1 LCSVTT
7 AGAFCVAG
15 LAACQQI
22 ETDGILE
29 SDMEGAEA
37 FGENSFEL
45 SPCIAREYGIYG
57 EYDASAAAAAAAVP
71 AAGAASGV
79 AAMPSAAVEFLADQQ
94 CTPLFM
100 PGRLLGIGGMQNC
113 KVGIRCLL
121 CITEVITGALT
132 RIMGSWQQQ
141 TLTSKSVPGDK
152 HRHQGGPPTS

>member
-1 LCSVTT
+1 
-7 AGAFCVAG
+7 
-15 LAACQQI
+15 
-22 ETDGILE
+22 
-29 SDMEGAEA
+29 MEGAEA

-57 EYDASAAAAAAAVP
+57 EYDASAAETAAAAAAAADEAAVVDSTAAAAAAAAAAVP

>member
-1 LCSVTT
+1 LCSITT

-57 EYDASAAAAAAAVP
+57 EYDASAAETAAAAAADEAAVVDSTAAAAAAAAP

-132 RIMGSWQQQ
+132 RIMGS
-141 TLTSKSVPGDK
+141 
-152 HRHQGGPPTS
+152 